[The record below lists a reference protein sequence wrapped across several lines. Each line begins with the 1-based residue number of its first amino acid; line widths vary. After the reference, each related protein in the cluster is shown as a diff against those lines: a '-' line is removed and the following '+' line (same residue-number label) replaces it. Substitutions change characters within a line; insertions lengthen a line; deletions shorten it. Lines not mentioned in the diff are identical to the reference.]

1 MPTPPDLPR
10 PREQFLTE
18 ITVAR
23 SSAASAPELLAQ
35 ASGLSKSRIKDAMQ
49 KGAVWQSRGTRK
61 PQRLRRATAPL
72 QPGDHLALYYDSSVL
87 DRIPPTATLVADHAR
102 YSVWHKPPGLLV
114 EGSRYGDHATLLHQV
129 AAHFKPARRVWLVHR
144 LDLEAAGLL
153 LIAHSPQAAA
163 RLSALFQAR
172 MIDKQ
177 YYIEAQGRL
186 GEKDAC
192 GRIEIPLDAK
202 AAVTDYRVI
211 QYAAAQDLSHVEI
224 SMLSG
229 RYHQIRRHLAAV
241 GHPVLGDPKYGQ
253 GNAHPD
259 GLRLVAVRLGF
270 VDPWQEKAI
279 QFSIAEET
287 RARWGWDKHAPV
299 GGDYRG

>member
-1 MPTPPDLPR
+1 
-10 PREQFLTE
+10 
-18 ITVAR
+18 
-23 SSAASAPELLAQ
+23 
-35 ASGLSKSRIKDAMQ
+35 MQ

-72 QPGDHLALYYDSSVL
+72 QPGDRLALYYDSSIL
-87 DRIPPTATLVADHAR
+87 ERTPPAARLVADQAR
-102 YSVWHKPPGLLV
+102 YSVWYKPPGLLV

-129 AAHFKPARRVWLVHR
+129 EVHFKPTRRVWLVHR
-144 LDLEAAGLL
+144 LDLEAAGLI

-172 MIDKQ
+172 AINKQ

-186 GEKDAC
+186 GDDNAQ
-192 GRIEIPLDAK
+192 GRIELPLDAK
-202 AAVTDYRVI
+202 AAVTDYRVVH
-211 QYAAAQDLSHVEI
+211 YDAAHDLTQVEI
-224 SMLSG
+224 TMLSG

-253 GNAHPD
+253 GNAHAE

-270 VDPWQEKAI
+270 VEPWQEKAI
-279 QFSIAEET
+279 EFSIAEET
-287 RARWGWDKHAPV
+287 GARWGWDENALV
-299 GGDYRG
+299 AGVDRG